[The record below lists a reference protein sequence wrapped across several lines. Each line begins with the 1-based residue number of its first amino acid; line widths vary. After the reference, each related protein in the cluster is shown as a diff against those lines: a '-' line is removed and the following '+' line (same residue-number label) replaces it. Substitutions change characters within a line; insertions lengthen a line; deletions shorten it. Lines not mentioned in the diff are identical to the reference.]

1 MSTDGCSFIEVL
13 VNKRLN
19 RDSGKLLT
27 VDAGITRNVQKK
39 ITDMKLCVIYS
50 ITFCFAKPTLFTAYN
65 VN

>member
-13 VNKRLN
+13 VNKGLN

-27 VDAGITRNVQKK
+27 VDAGIIRNVQRK

-50 ITFCFAKPTLFTAYN
+50 ITLCFSKPTLFTAYK

>member
-27 VDAGITRNVQKK
+27 VDAGIIRNVQRK
-39 ITDMKLCVIYS
+39 ITGMKLCVIYS
-50 ITFCFAKPTLFTAYN
+50 ITFCCSKPTLFTAYK